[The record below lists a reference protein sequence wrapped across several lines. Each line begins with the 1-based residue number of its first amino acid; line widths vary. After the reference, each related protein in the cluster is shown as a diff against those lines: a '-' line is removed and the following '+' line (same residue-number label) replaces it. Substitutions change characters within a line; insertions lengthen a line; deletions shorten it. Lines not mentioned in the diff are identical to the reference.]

1 MGSKTEGTKTRWAE
15 IKGVQRVKEAEL
27 RLGYS
32 DGGGRSCGGACGG
45 VVWVTERNEN
55 SHRNKESENVGLV
68 RKIS

>member
-32 DGGGRSCGGACGG
+32 DGGGRSCGG

>member
-1 MGSKTEGTKTRWAE
+1 MVEG
-15 IKGVQRVKEAEL
+15 GVV
-27 RLGYS
+27 
-32 DGGGRSCGGACGG
+32 GG

>member
-45 VVWVTERNEN
+45 VVWVTQRGMRTATEI
-55 SHRNKESENVGLV
+55 KKV
-68 RKIS
+68 RMWV